1 MTEIPER
8 YCVVCGMGSH
18 RTDWA
23 NRTPACDN
31 HSKEEVA
38 AALAAKTK
46 SKASTPAP
54 DAKPAT

>member
-1 MTEIPER
+1 MTEIVER
-8 YCVVCGMGSH
+8 FCVVCGMGSH

-23 NRTPACDN
+23 NRTPACDQ

-38 AALAAKTK
+38 AALASKTK

-54 DAKPAT
+54 DAKSTT